1 MNEKIIALMRDPS
14 FGAKLKAVH
23 NEEEMVSLFR
33 ENGVDATADQLI
45 AFFQEAA
52 EAAEAAEGASVADAT
67 GREELSIDDLGV
79 VAGGFGLDDAVSWA
93 IKALN
98 WYQNPL
104 SFATTLSVKAVDLID
119 AGSGIAKNIPFGSK
133 KR

>member
-14 FGAKLKAVH
+14 FGAKLKAVQS
-23 NEEEMVSLFR
+23 EEEMVSLFR
-33 ENGVDATADQLI
+33 ENGIDATADQLT
-45 AFFQEAA
+45 AFFR
-52 EAAEAAEGASVADAT
+52 EAAEAAEGAGAADAS

-79 VAGGFGLDDAVSWA
+79 VAGGFDLDDAVSWA

-119 AGSGIAKNIPFGSK
+119 AGSGIAKNIHFGSK